1 MPNCLLP
8 DFFPAKCG
16 NQRQGSASA
25 APDIAVT
32 WGAWHLGILEIG
44 ENWGPSGPAKSCSN
58 DCDSLIITEKQ
69 VFLMQFSQPHLPI
82 GPLAQGPLTW
92 ERCEADSSHSGPPCR
107 EDWASASEHLSCG
120 KKT

>member
-32 WGAWHLGILEIG
+32 WGAWHLWILEIG

-82 GPLAQGPLTW
+82 GPRA
-92 ERCEADSSHSGPPCR
+92 SHLGTMRSR
-107 EDWASASEHLSCG
+107 FITQRATLSRG
-120 KKT
+120 LGLS